1 MFQVSKQEMDKCMI
15 QLMYFLQNI
24 NKSLNLSMFTKI
36 IHMVFIVPVDVCIS
50 GTENEN
56 NYCSNFTSHGVMKTS
71 ETEMKI
77 RNFIPFLNFF

>member
-1 MFQVSKQEMDKCMI
+1 
-15 QLMYFLQNI
+15 
-24 NKSLNLSMFTKI
+24 
-36 IHMVFIVPVDVCIS
+36 MVFIVPVDVCIS